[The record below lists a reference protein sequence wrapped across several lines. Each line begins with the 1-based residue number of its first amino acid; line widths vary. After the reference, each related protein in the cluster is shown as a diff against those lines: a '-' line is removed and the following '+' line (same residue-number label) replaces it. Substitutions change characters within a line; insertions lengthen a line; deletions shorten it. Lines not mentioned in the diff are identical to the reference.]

1 MKISAIDRAVARTEE
16 LFQIIRLKGQIPIME
31 IRADVLPLIQEATE
45 DASVFPLLTALQT
58 KNDYL
63 YRHSVAVSAIATLI
77 GRWMGLPDNESA
89 MLTVGALLHNAGKMR
104 IPEAILNKEGPLDQ
118 EEFDLLKKHTV
129 IGYELLEKTVGLS
142 KRSALIALQHHE
154 REDGTGY
161 PLRLPGS
168 QIDPLSKIT
177 AVADVFHAIT
187 SHRVYRNAAP
197 FHQMIGNIY
206 NGSLG
211 RFDYPIVH
219 TFTKRLMNAMVGSEV
234 TLTDS
239 RRGRIVLVNPADPT
253 VPLVQVGSEF
263 IDLSREPEVNMVAVY
278 G

>member
-16 LFQIIRLKGQIPIME
+16 LFRIIRLKGRIPIME

-77 GRWMGLPDNESA
+77 GRWMGLPDNELA

-234 TLTDS
+234 TLTDN

-263 IDLSREPEVNMVAVY
+263 IDLSREPEVNMEAVY